1 MVDSVGSTNTDL
13 QKLGLGLPE
22 PAQKQALGQED
33 FLKLMLTQLRNQD
46 PFKPMDSDAFLGQLA
61 QFGTV
66 SGLSGLQT
74 SFDSLSTSLV
84 SNQAL
89 QAATLVGKSALVES
103 PDATIAAGQALDG
116 AVDLPAATGGVR
128 IAVRDGTGQIVREL
142 QLGAQPSGLAKFHWD
157 GTLADG
163 SPAPSGQY
171 SFVAE
176 YQGDTS
182 MEAATTLV
190 SAPVDSVLFTSDGFS
205 VQVRGVGEV
214 PFTSVRQIGN
224 D

>member
-1 MVDSVGSTNTDL
+1 MVDSVSSTTDL
-13 QKLGLGLPE
+13 QNLGLGLPKTE
-22 PAQKQALGQED
+22 QKQALGQED

-46 PFKPMDSDAFLGQLA
+46 PFKPMDSSAFLGQLA

-74 SFDSLSTSLV
+74 SFDSLSSSLV

-103 PDATIAAGQALDG
+103 STATIANGQSLDG

-128 IAVRDGTGQIVREL
+128 IDVRDATGQVVREL
-142 QLGAQPSGLAKFHWD
+142 QLGAEPSGLAKFHWD

-163 SPAPSGQY
+163 SPAPAGQY
-171 SFVAE
+171 SLAAGFE
-176 YQGDTS
+176 SGTT

-190 SAPVDSVLFTSDGFS
+190 SAPVDSVVFSSDGFS
-205 VQVRGVGEV
+205 VQVRGVGDV